1 MKKRILLI
9 STSAVAVVVSAGLG
23 IRAFADFRDHNVT
36 MRAELRGLNEVP
48 PTTSRGSASLRATLD
63 EEAQTITFT
72 LDFRDLTL
80 PPAAA
85 HIHFGPTKV
94 NGGVMVFF
102 CGGGGKPACPAS
114 TSGTV
119 TGTIAAGDV
128 VGPAAQGITA
138 GAADAFANVARAIRT
153 GNSYANMHSANF
165 PAGEIRG
172 KVFVMG
178 ASRHDGDD
186 DHDD

>member
-1 MKKRILLI
+1 MKKRFVLI
-9 STSAVAVVVSAGLG
+9 SAAAVVTVVAAGLG
-23 IRAFADFRDHNVT
+23 ISASADRRDRNIT
-36 MRAELRGLNEVP
+36 LRAELRGLNEVP
-48 PTTSRGSASLRATLD
+48 PTTSPGRATLRATLD

-72 LDFRDLTL
+72 LDFRDLTAA
-80 PPAAA
+80 PGAA

-102 CGGGGKPACPAS
+102 CGGGGKPACPTT

-119 TGTIAAGDV
+119 TGTIAVADV

-138 GAADAFANVARAIRT
+138 GDFADVARAIRT
-153 GNSYANMHSANF
+153 GNSYANIHTANF
-165 PAGEIRG
+165 AAGEIRG
-172 KVFVMG
+172 RVLVFG

>member
-1 MKKRILLI
+1 MKKRILLT
-9 STSAVAVVVSAGLG
+9 STIAAVVIVGAGVG
-23 IRAFADFRDHNVT
+23 YRAFADQRDRSVT
-36 MRAELRGLNEVP
+36 LRAELRGLNEVP

-63 EEAQTITFT
+63 EDAQTITFT
-72 LDFRDLTL
+72 LDFRDLTAN
-80 PPAAA
+80 PAAA
-85 HIHFGPTKV
+85 HIHFGPPHV

-102 CGGGGKPACPAS
+102 CGGGGQAACPAA

-119 TGTIAAGDV
+119 TGTIAAANV

-138 GAADAFANVARAIRT
+138 GDFADVARAIRT
-153 GNSYANMHSANF
+153 GNSYANMHGANF

-172 KVFVMG
+172 RVMASG
-178 ASRHDGDD
+178 HSRHDGDD

>member
-1 MKKRILLI
+1 MKKRILLT
-9 STSAVAVVVSAGLG
+9 STIAAVVLVGAGVGYRASAGDRG
-23 IRAFADFRDHNVT
+23 VT
-36 MRAELRGLNEVP
+36 LRAELRGLNEVP

-63 EEAQTITFT
+63 EDAQTITFT
-72 LDFRDLTL
+72 LDFRDLTAN
-80 PPAAA
+80 PAAA
-85 HIHFGPTKV
+85 HIHFGPPHV

-102 CGGGGKPACPAS
+102 CGGGGQAACPAA

-119 TGTIAAGDV
+119 TGTIAAANV

-138 GAADAFANVARAIRT
+138 GDFADVARAIRT
-153 GNSYANMHSANF
+153 GNSYANMHGANF

-172 KVFVMG
+172 RVMASG
-178 ASRHDGDD
+178 HSRHDGDD